1 MKAVILAG
9 GLGTR
14 LAEETE
20 VRPKPMIEVGNKP
33 IIWHIMK
40 IYAHHGITDFVV
52 ALGYKGEHIK
62 RYFLEYTTLTKS
74 FKIVTS
80 SGQVQPIDGVV
91 EDWTVELIDTGHET
105 QTGGRVKKLA
115 SVLNNQTFMLTYGD
129 GVGDIDI
136 SALLAF
142 HRSHGKL
149 ATVTAVR
156 PPSRFGGLVFK
167 GDDEVCEFSEKPQ
180 IGEGWINGGFF
191 VMEPQVIEYI
201 ESDDV
206 ILEKEPLEN
215 LAADGQLMAYKH
227 DSFWQPM
234 DTLREVQILRTLWDR
249 DEPPWKVWDE

>member
-1 MKAVILAG
+1 MKTVILAG

-62 RYFLEYTTLTKS
+62 RYFLEYPTLTKS

-105 QTGGRVKKLA
+105 QTGGRVKKLV

-167 GDDEVCEFSEKPQ
+167 GDEVCEFSEKPQ

-191 VMEPQVIEYI
+191 VMEPEVIEYI

-234 DTLREVQILRTLWDR
+234 DTLREVHMLRTMWERGDPLWKIWN
-249 DEPPWKVWDE
+249 E

>member
-52 ALGYKGEHIK
+52 ALGYKGEYIK
-62 RYFLEYTTLTKS
+62 RYFLEYATLSKS
-74 FKIVTS
+74 FKITTS
-80 SGQVQPIDGVV
+80 SGQIQPIDGMV

-105 QTGGRVKKLA
+105 QTGGRIKRLV
-115 SVLNNQTFMLTYGD
+115 SVLNDQTFMLTYGD

-167 GDDEVCEFSEKPQ
+167 GDEVCEFSEKPQ
-180 IGEGWINGGFF
+180 IDEGWINGGFF

-206 ILEKEPLEN
+206 IFEKEPLEN

-234 DTLREVQILRTLWDR
+234 DTLREVHILRNMWEQNEALWKMWN
-249 DEPPWKVWDE
+249 E

>member
-1 MKAVILAG
+1 MKTVILAG

-52 ALGYKGEHIK
+52 ALGYKGEYIK
-62 RYFLEYTTLTKS
+62 RYFLEYATLSKS
-74 FKIVTS
+74 FKITTS
-80 SGQVQPIDGVV
+80 SGQIQPIDGIV

-115 SVLNNQTFMLTYGD
+115 SVLNDQTFMLTYGD

-167 GDDEVCEFSEKPQ
+167 GDEVCEFSEKPQ

-191 VMEPQVIEYI
+191 VMEPEVIEYI

-234 DTLREVQILRTLWDR
+234 DTLREVQILRTMWEQDEALWKIWN
-249 DEPPWKVWDE
+249 E

>member
-1 MKAVILAG
+1 MKTVILAG

-52 ALGYKGEHIK
+52 ALGYKGEYIK
-62 RYFLEYTTLTKS
+62 RYFLEYATLSKS
-74 FKIVTS
+74 FKITTS
-80 SGQVQPIDGVV
+80 SGQIQPIDGIV

-115 SVLNNQTFMLTYGD
+115 SVLNDQTFMLTYGD

-156 PPSRFGGLVFK
+156 PTSRFGGLVFK
-167 GDDEVCEFSEKPQ
+167 GDEVCEFSEKPQ

-234 DTLREVQILRTLWDR
+234 DTLREVQILRTMWEQDEALWKIWN
-249 DEPPWKVWDE
+249 E